1 MPASIGSRLRR
12 ILCTTA
18 ACALLCGPGGAVEP
32 DTPLL
37 DFAAGLTYA
46 SMPQEEA
53 LRERLA
59 QATHALEQNPPPEDC
74 ARTLGAARFSAL
86 LDALGAAHA
95 ALGDHEAAADAFER
109 SIACSPRAPYLH
121 AELAQALMNLGRRE
135 DARAAARRALDIE
148 PGYLGAQSI
157 IARLDFIEERWP
169 DAIERLGTVAVSDED
184 PTRATY
190 WMCLHWIAQMRSG
203 IREPVT
209 VEREPVEDW
218 PVPILE
224 LLRGERSERELL
236 DTLQEEKREPRRREL
251 LTEALFYAGQ
261 LRLASADRE
270 TARRYFAAAVNLKVL
285 YFVEHQMALAELAKL
300 R

>member
-1 MPASIGSRLRR
+1 MPASIGSRLRH
-12 ILCTTA
+12 ILIATA
-18 ACALLCGPGGAVEP
+18 CGLLLSPANAGES

-37 DFAAGLTYA
+37 DSAATLSYA

-59 QATHALEQNPPPEDC
+59 QAARALEQNPPPEENC
-74 ARTLGAARFSAL
+74 ARTLGAARFSEL
-86 LDALGAAHA
+86 LDTLGAAQA

-121 AELAQALMNLGRRE
+121 AELARALMNLGRHE
-135 DARAAARRALDIE
+135 EARAAARRALDIE
-148 PGYLGAQSI
+148 PGHPGATSI

-169 DAIERLGTVAVSDED
+169 DAIERLGTVALSDED
-184 PTRATY
+184 PVRATY

-203 IREPVT
+203 VREPVT
-209 VEREPVEDW
+209 IDREPVEDW
-218 PVPILE
+218 PLPILE
-224 LLRGERSERELL
+224 LLRGERSEQELL
-236 DTLQEEKREPRRREL
+236 ETLQEENTEPRRREL
-251 LTEALFYAGQ
+251 LTEALFYVGQ
-261 LRLASADRE
+261 QRLASGDAE